1 MKKLSGG
8 RVSVYFSYR
17 PKFKADTNYI
27 EKKMGNFAMFQCN
40 VNRKNPRRIVQNI

>member
-17 PKFKADTNYI
+17 PKFKVDAYFID
-27 EKKMGNFAMFQCN
+27 
-40 VNRKNPRRIVQNI
+40 

>member
-17 PKFKADTNYI
+17 PKFKADTNY
-27 EKKMGNFAMFQCN
+27 MDS
-40 VNRKNPRRIVQNI
+40 